1 VTVFRRRGRNN
12 EDSDDSDETDLD
24 LDLEDEDSAADD
36 EIHVVPASSIGD
48 EQGPWDS
55 SHVPDDGL
63 ERLDLGGM
71 LVPVMEGMELRV
83 DVSPEGQVIAA
94 TVVSGSSAMQVN
106 AFAAPRTAGIW
117 AEICDEILESLVE
130 GGGSGETVDGPLGL
144 ELRAKVPAEAPG
156 QGTVLQSAR
165 FLGADGPR
173 WFVRALMSGPAAT
186 DPVQAAPFEY
196 IFRSVVVV
204 RGKDA
209 MAPRDPLP
217 LRLPTD
223 VLVTG
228 GAEPGEPAE
237 DPLNPF
243 ERGPEITE
251 IH

>member
-1 VTVFRRRGRNN
+1 VFRRRKDHDPA
-12 EDSDDSDETDLD
+12 EPVDTDLTDDSADEG
-24 LDLEDEDSAADD
+24 EGAADSAEGAVDVLPAA
-36 EIHVVPASSIGD
+36 VVPQD
-48 EQGPWDS
+48 PKGPWDS
-55 SHVPDDGL
+55 ADAPEDGID
-63 ERLDLGGM
+63 RLDLGGM
-71 LVPVMEGMELRV
+71 LVPVIEDMELRV

-94 TVVSGSSAMQVN
+94 TVVSGDSAMQIN

-117 AEICDEILESLVE
+117 EEICEEILESLVE
-130 GGGSGETVDGPLGL
+130 NGGSGEMAQGPFGL
-144 ELRAKVPAEAPG
+144 ELLAKVPTEAPG
-156 QGTVLQSAR
+156 QGSALAPAR

-173 WFVRALMSGPAAT
+173 WFVRGLLSGPAVS
-186 DPVQAAPFEY
+186 DPEVAASFERV
-196 IFRSVVVV
+196 FRSVVVV

-228 GAEPGEPAE
+228 DAGDVE
-237 DPLNPF
+237 DVLNPF

>member
-1 VTVFRRRGRNN
+1 VTVFGRRGKDN
-12 EDSDDSDETDLD
+12 
-24 LDLEDEDSAADD
+24 DSADDLADESIDPAD
-36 EIHVVPASSIGD
+36 EELENTGAVDVLPEPQD
-48 EQGPWDS
+48 PQGPWDS
-55 SHVPDDGL
+55 AQAPEDGID
-63 ERLDLGGM
+63 RLDLGGM
-71 LVPVMEGMELRV
+71 LVPVVEGMELRV

-94 TVVSGSSAMQVN
+94 TVVSGPSAMQVN

-117 AEICDEILESLVE
+117 EEICEEILESLVE
-130 GGGSGETVDGPLGL
+130 NGGSGEMLDGPFGL

-156 QGTVLQSAR
+156 QGATLAPAR

-173 WFVRALMSGPAAT
+173 WFVRGLVSGPAAT
-186 DPVQAAPFEY
+186 DPVQAAAFERV
-196 IFRSVVVV
+196 FRSVVVV

-223 VLVTG
+223 VLVN
-228 GAEPGEPAE
+228 GEPVNGDAADAE
-237 DPLNPF
+237 DALNPF

>member
-1 VTVFRRRGRNN
+1 MFRRRGR
-12 EDSDDSDETDLD
+12 DSDEGDETPV
-24 LDLEDEDSAADD
+24 DLEAQESVDDD
-36 EIHVVPASSIGD
+36 EAVEVVIGSGRP
-48 EQGPWDS
+48 QGPWDLDDL
-55 SHVPDDGL
+55 PDDGQ

-71 LVPVMEGMELRV
+71 LVPVSEGMELRV

-94 TVVSGSSAMQVN
+94 TVVSGASAMQVN

-117 AEICDEILESLVE
+117 AEIADEILESLVE
-130 GGGSGETVDGPLGL
+130 SGGSGEIVQGELGL
-144 ELRAKVPAEAPG
+144 ELRAKVPAEGA
-156 QGTVLQSAR
+156 VLQPAR

-186 DPVQAAPFEY
+186 DPVQAAPFEHV
-196 IFRSVVVV
+196 FRSVVVV

-223 VLVTG
+223 ALVTG
-228 GAEPGEPAE
+228 EPGAEEDEG

>member
-1 VTVFRRRGRNN
+1 VTVFRRRGK
-12 EDSDDSDETDLD
+12 DSDPAEDAAADTGDDADDAVDATPSSDE
-24 LDLEDEDSAADD
+24 SAAAVDVLPQD
-36 EIHVVPASSIGD
+36 P
-48 EQGPWDS
+48 QGPWDS
-55 SHVPDDGL
+55 SQAPEDGID
-63 ERLDLGGM
+63 RLDLGGM
-71 LVPVMEGMELRV
+71 LVPVVEGMELRV

-94 TVVSGSSAMQVN
+94 TVVSGPSAMQVN

-117 AEICDEILESLVE
+117 EEICEEILESLVE
-130 GGGSGETVDGPLGL
+130 NGGSGEMLDGPFGL
-144 ELRAKVPAEAPG
+144 ELRAKVPAEVPG
-156 QGTVLQSAR
+156 QGATLAPAR

-186 DPVQAAPFEY
+186 DPVQAAAFEQV
-196 IFRSVVVV
+196 FRSVVVV

-228 GAEPGEPAE
+228 DAAEVE
-237 DPLNPF
+237 DALNPF

>member
-1 VTVFRRRGRNN
+1 
-12 EDSDDSDETDLD
+12 
-24 LDLEDEDSAADD
+24 
-36 EIHVVPASSIGD
+36 
-48 EQGPWDS
+48 
-55 SHVPDDGL
+55 
-63 ERLDLGGM
+63 M
-71 LVPVMEGMELRV
+71 L
-83 DVSPEGQVIAA
+83 
-94 TVVSGSSAMQVN
+94 
-106 AFAAPRTAGIW
+106 AP
-117 AEICDEILESLVE
+117 
-130 GGGSGETVDGPLGL
+130 
-144 ELRAKVPAEAPG
+144 
-156 QGTVLQSAR
+156 AR

-196 IFRSVVVV
+196 LFRSVVVV

-223 VLVTG
+223 AVIQG
-228 GAEPGEPAE
+228 GPDEPSEDV

>member
-1 VTVFRRRGRNN
+1 MFGRRSKANDEGDDPVVDLDETLDEVDEIEEVTV
-12 EDSDDSDETDLD
+12 
-24 LDLEDEDSAADD
+24 
-36 EIHVVPASSIGD
+36 VPDPSRP
-48 EQGPWDS
+48 QGPWD
-55 SHVPDDGL
+55 VDDTPEDGL
-63 ERLDLGGM
+63 DRLDLGGM
-71 LVPVMEGMELRV
+71 LVPVSEGMELRV

-94 TVVSGSSAMQVN
+94 TVVKGNSAMQIN

-117 AEICDEILESLVE
+117 AEIADEILESLVE
-130 GGGSGETVDGPLGL
+130 SGGSGELVRGELGL
-144 ELRAKVPAEAPG
+144 ELRAKVPAEGA
-156 QGTVLQSAR
+156 VLQPAR

-196 IFRSVVVV
+196 LFRSVVVV

-223 VLVTG
+223 AVIQ
-228 GAEPGEPAE
+228 GAPEDPEEQAV

>member
-1 VTVFRRRGRNN
+1 VTVFRRRGK
-12 EDSDDSDETDLD
+12 DSDPEEDLAAEAGD
-24 LDLEDEDSAADD
+24 PAEEGLDPEDEGAAAVDVLPG
-36 EIHVVPASSIGD
+36 EPAD
-48 EQGPWDS
+48 PQGPWDS
-55 SHVPDDGL
+55 ADAPEDGVD
-63 ERLDLGGM
+63 RLDLGGM
-71 LVPVMEGMELRV
+71 LVPVIEGMELRV

-94 TVVSGSSAMQVN
+94 TVVSGPSAMQVN

-117 AEICDEILESLVE
+117 DEICAEILESLTE
-130 GGGSGETVDGPLGL
+130 NGGSGEMSDGPFGL
-144 ELRAKVPAEAPG
+144 ELRARVPAEAPG
-156 QGTVLQSAR
+156 QGATLAPAR

-173 WFVRALMSGPAAT
+173 WFVRALISGPAAT
-186 DPVQAAPFEY
+186 DPVQAEPFERV
-196 IFRSVVVV
+196 FRSVVVV

-217 LRLPTD
+217 LRLPSD

-228 GAEPGEPAE
+228 DAADAE

>member
-1 VTVFRRRGRNN
+1 MLPDP
-12 EDSDDSDETDLD
+12 ED
-24 LDLEDEDSAADD
+24 
-36 EIHVVPASSIGD
+36 P
-48 EQGPWDS
+48 QGPWDS
-55 SHVPDDGL
+55 AQAPEDGID
-63 ERLDLGGM
+63 RLDLGGM
-71 LVPVMEGMELRV
+71 LVPVIEGMELRV

-94 TVVSGSSAMQVN
+94 TVVSGPSAMQVN

-117 AEICDEILESLVE
+117 AEICEEILESLVE
-130 GGGSGETVDGPLGL
+130 NGGSGQTTEGPFGL
-144 ELRAKVPAEAPG
+144 ELLAEVPTEVPG
-156 QGTVLQSAR
+156 QGVALAPAR

-173 WFVRALMSGPAAT
+173 WFVRGLVSGPAAT
-186 DPVQAAPFEY
+186 DPVQGAAFERV
-196 IFRSVVVV
+196 FRSVVVV

-228 GAEPGEPAE
+228 ESDDAE
-237 DPLNPF
+237 DPLDPF

>member
-1 VTVFRRRGRNN
+1 VTVFRRRGKDGDSSQ
-12 EDSDDSDETDLD
+12 EVAADSTDSVDEADSSDDSAAAVDVLPQDL
-24 LDLEDEDSAADD
+24 
-36 EIHVVPASSIGD
+36 
-48 EQGPWDS
+48 QGPWDS
-55 SHVPDDGL
+55 SQTPEDGID
-63 ERLDLGGM
+63 RLDLGGM
-71 LVPVMEGMELRV
+71 LVPVVEGMELRV

-94 TVVSGSSAMQVN
+94 TVVSGASAMQVN

-117 AEICDEILESLVE
+117 EEICEEILESLVE
-130 GGGSGETVDGPLGL
+130 NGGSGEMLDGPFGL
-144 ELRAKVPAEAPG
+144 ELQAQVPAEGATLAP
-156 QGTVLQSAR
+156 AR

-186 DPVQAAPFEY
+186 DPEQAAAFERV
-196 IFRSVVVV
+196 FRSVVVV

-228 GAEPGEPAE
+228 DAADVE
-237 DPLNPF
+237 DALVPF

>member
-1 VTVFRRRGRNN
+1 
-12 EDSDDSDETDLD
+12 
-24 LDLEDEDSAADD
+24 
-36 EIHVVPASSIGD
+36 
-48 EQGPWDS
+48 
-55 SHVPDDGL
+55 
-63 ERLDLGGM
+63 M
-71 LVPVMEGMELRV
+71 LVPVSEGMELRV

-94 TVVSGSSAMQVN
+94 TVVKGNSAMQVN

-117 AEICDEILESLVE
+117 AEIADEILESLVE
-130 GGGSGETVDGPLGL
+130 SGGSGELVTGELGL
-144 ELRAKVPAEAPG
+144 ELRAKVPGRGRACSQP
-156 QGTVLQSAR
+156 AR

-196 IFRSVVVV
+196 LFRSVIVV

-223 VLVTG
+223 AVIQGGPEATG
-228 GAEPGEPAE
+228 GAAV

>member
-1 VTVFRRRGRNN
+1 VTVFRRRGK
-12 EDSDDSDETDLD
+12 
-24 LDLEDEDSAADD
+24 DSADD
-36 EIHVVPASSIGD
+36 GDDGDDAVQESEQLDEAQVDDGNVLPAVG
-48 EQGPWDS
+48 EPANPQGPWD
-55 SHVPDDGL
+55 VADAPQDGQD
-63 ERLDLGGM
+63 RLDLGGM
-71 LVPVMEGMELRV
+71 LVPVIEGMELRV

-94 TVVSGSSAMQVN
+94 TVVSGNSAMQVN

-130 GGGSGETVDGPLGL
+130 SGGSGETVEGPMGL
-144 ELRAKVPAEAPG
+144 ELRAKVPAEVTG
-156 QGTVLQSAR
+156 QGAVLQPAR

-173 WFVRALMSGPAAT
+173 WFIRALMSGPAAT
-186 DPVQAAPFEY
+186 DPVQAAPFEHV
-196 IFRSVVVV
+196 FRSVVVV

-228 GAEPGEPAE
+228 DPEAAE

>member
-1 VTVFRRRGRNN
+1 VTVFRRRGKDSEPT
-12 EDSDDSDETDLD
+12 EDQEDGVVDAAEASDLD
-24 LDLEDEDSAADD
+24 DTAGAAQDVLPD
-36 EIHVVPASSIGD
+36 PQD
-48 EQGPWDS
+48 PQGPWDS
-55 SHVPDDGL
+55 SQAPDDGID
-63 ERLDLGGM
+63 RLDLGGM
-71 LVPVMEGMELRV
+71 LVPVIEGMELRV

-94 TVVSGSSAMQVN
+94 TVVAGSSAMQVN

-117 AEICDEILESLVE
+117 EEICQEILESLVE
-130 GGGSGETVDGPLGL
+130 NGGSGETSDGPFGL
-144 ELRAKVPAEAPG
+144 ELRARVPAEGNALAP
-156 QGTVLQSAR
+156 AR

-186 DPVQAAPFEY
+186 DPVQAEPFERV
-196 IFRSVVVV
+196 FRSVVVV

-228 GAEPGEPAE
+228 EDGETE

>member
-1 VTVFRRRGRNN
+1 MFRRRGKG
-12 EDSDDSDETDLD
+12 SDEGDDVVLD
-24 LDLEDEDSAADD
+24 EADENVDQEDEVD
-36 EIHVVPASSIGD
+36 EIAVVVDPARP
-48 EQGPWDS
+48 QGPWDA
-55 SHVPDDGL
+55 DDAPSDGID
-63 ERLDLGGM
+63 RLDLGGM
-71 LVPVMEGMELRV
+71 LVPVTEGMELRV

-94 TVVSGSSAMQVN
+94 TVVQGNSAMQVN

-117 AEICDEILESLVE
+117 AEIADEILESLVE
-130 GGGSGETVDGPLGL
+130 SGGSGELVEGELGL
-144 ELRAKVPAEAPG
+144 ELRAKVPAEG
-156 QGTVLQSAR
+156 NVLQPAR

-223 VLVTG
+223 AVIQG
-228 GAEPGEPAE
+228 GPESAEPEV

>member
-1 VTVFRRRGRNN
+1 MFRRRGR
-12 EDSDDSDETDLD
+12 DSDEGDETSV
-24 LDLEDEDSAADD
+24 DLEAQESADD
-36 EIHVVPASSIGD
+36 EIVEVVVEPGRP
-48 EQGPWDS
+48 QGPWD
-55 SHVPDDGL
+55 VDDLPDDGQ

-71 LVPVMEGMELRV
+71 LVPVSEGMELRV

-94 TVVSGSSAMQVN
+94 TVVSGASAMQVN

-117 AEICDEILESLVE
+117 AEIADEILESLVE
-130 GGGSGETVDGPLGL
+130 SGGSGEIIEGELGL
-144 ELRAKVPAEAPG
+144 ELRAKVPAEGA
-156 QGTVLQSAR
+156 VLQPAR

-196 IFRSVVVV
+196 VFRSVVVV

-223 VLVTG
+223 VLVSG
-228 GAEPGEPAE
+228 EPGVEE
-237 DPLNPF
+237 DGDDPLNPF